1 MLIYYSQRIDYT
13 RFHKRLVFLLFEMH
27 DFDNVINSVS
37 GQVNYMDSLTKIIG
51 NIQHID
57 LDTYKSARDT
67 IVKHESTLKDFIGKF
82 NEESLRNT
90 ELRTKFD
97 EYLSASSSVDM
108 EHKSVIWYKKK
119 AGKKTSQKNRDKP
132 ARERV
137 SDDHYPSKLVKSPW
151 FQSIKHLER
160 SARKLLAILEF
171 DNDKQLNDNW
181 EVINKRF
188 TEDPNQ
194 RDIHSWFDY
203 KINTKEDL
211 LRMVLFKDTCVK
223 LMEPLLLP
231 MYDHRATIAK
241 NWHLVANVFNAN
253 SEMTPALVQDVLA
266 KFTVARYR
274 CEIFGTTKYY
284 MKLFGEVLNSTAV
297 MNENGDLDGSKF
309 MDVIDSIDLDKFD
322 KPANTYKFITAA
334 TPIMRKLV
342 DPNCKE
348 SMEDI
353 LKEINEAIQ
362 PKEAAPALE
371 ANEAKDENADI
382 F

>member
-1 MLIYYSQRIDYT
+1 MLFYNSYDYT
-13 RFHKRLVFLLFEMH
+13 ILSNNRLVFLSFEMH

-57 LDTYKSARDT
+57 LDMYKSARDT
-67 IVKHESTLKDFIGKF
+67 IVKQENVLKGFIAKFDES
-82 NEESLRNT
+82 SLRNT
-90 ELRTKFD
+90 ELHSKFD
-97 EYLSASSSVDM
+97 EYLAASSYIDM

-119 AGKKTSQKNRDKP
+119 ASKKTSQKNRDKP

-137 SDDHYPSKLVKSPW
+137 SDEHYPSKLVKTPW

-160 SARKLLAILEF
+160 SARKLLTTLEF
-171 DNDKQLNDNW
+171 DSEKPLNDNW
-181 EVINKRF
+181 ELINKRF
-188 TEDPNQ
+188 AEDPNQ

-203 KINTKEDL
+203 KLNAKDDL
-211 LRMVLFKDTCVK
+211 LRVVLVKETCVK

-253 SEMTPALVQDVLA
+253 AEMTPALVQDVLA

-284 MKLFGEVLNSTAV
+284 MKLFGEVLNSPAV

-322 KPANTYKFITAA
+322 KSANTYKFITAA

-342 DPNCKE
+342 DPNCKD

-362 PKEAAPALE
+362 PKEEPIKPE
-371 ANEAKDENADI
+371 DNEVKEENADI

>member
-1 MLIYYSQRIDYT
+1 
-13 RFHKRLVFLLFEMH
+13 MH

-57 LDTYKSARDT
+57 IERYKTARDT
-67 IVKHESTLKDFIGKF
+67 IVRHENSLKQVIAKF
-82 NEESLRNT
+82 TEDSLRNT
-90 ELRTKFD
+90 ELSTKFD
-97 EYLSASSSVDM
+97 EYLKESTVMDM
-108 EHKSVIWYKKK
+108 EHKSVIWFKKK

-132 ARERV
+132 AREKV
-137 SDDHYPSKLVKSPW
+137 ADTHFPAKLVKSLW
-151 FQSIKHLER
+151 FQSIKHIER
-160 SARKLLAILEF
+160 GARKLLATLEF
-171 DNDKQLNDNW
+171 DKDKSLNENW
-181 EVINKRF
+181 DVINKRF
-188 TEDPNQ
+188 MEDANQ
-194 RDIHSWFDY
+194 RDIHTWFDY
-203 KINTKEDL
+203 KLNEKEDL
-211 LRMVLFKDTCVK
+211 VKMILVKDLCVK
-223 LMEPLLLP
+223 IIDPLLVP
-231 MYDHRATIAK
+231 MYDHRETIAK

-253 SEMTPALVQDVLA
+253 AEMTPALVQDVLA

-284 MKLFGEVLNSTAV
+284 MKLFSEVLNSPAV

-309 MDVIDSIDLDKFD
+309 MEVIDSIDLNKFD
-322 KPANTYKFITAA
+322 KSANTYKFITAA

-353 LKEINEAIQ
+353 LKEINEAIR
-362 PKEAAPALE
+362 PKEEPVE
-371 ANEAKDENADI
+371 KEVNEAKEENADI

>member
-1 MLIYYSQRIDYT
+1 
-13 RFHKRLVFLLFEMH
+13 MH
-27 DFDNVINSVS
+27 DFDSVINSVS
-37 GQVNYMDSLTKIIG
+37 GQANYMDSLTKIIG

-57 LDTYKSARDT
+57 IDRYKTARDA
-67 IVKHESTLKDFIGKF
+67 IVRQESSLKSFIEKF
-82 NEESLRNT
+82 DKDALRGT
-90 ELRTKFD
+90 ELLTKFD
-97 EYLSASSSVDM
+97 EYLRESASIDM

-132 ARERV
+132 AREKV
-137 SDDHYPSKLVKSPW
+137 SDNHYPARLVKSAW

-160 SARKLLAILEF
+160 SARKLLATLEY
-171 DNDKQLNDNW
+171 DKDKTLNDNW
-181 EVINKRF
+181 EAIDKRF
-188 TEDPNQ
+188 VEDPNQ

-203 KINTKEDL
+203 KLSAKDDL
-211 LRMVLFKDTCVK
+211 LKMILIKDTCVK
-223 LMEPLLLP
+223 IMDPLLIP
-231 MYDHRATIAK
+231 MYDHRETIAK
-241 NWHLVANVFNAN
+241 NWHLVANVFNAAAN
-253 SEMTPALVQDVLA
+253 GEGAMTPALVQDVLA

-284 MKLFGEVLNSTAV
+284 MKLFGEVLNSPAV

-309 MDVIDSIDLDKFD
+309 MEVIDSIDLDKFD
-322 KPANTYKFITAA
+322 KSANTYKFITAA

-342 DPNCKE
+342 DPNCKD

-362 PKEAAPALE
+362 PKESAEEPA

>member
-1 MLIYYSQRIDYT
+1 
-13 RFHKRLVFLLFEMH
+13 MH

-37 GQVNYMDSLTKIIG
+37 GQTNYMNSLTKIIG

-57 LDTYKSARDT
+57 LDIYKSAKDT
-67 IVKHESTLKDFIGKF
+67 VVRQERLLKGLIDKF
-82 NEESLRNT
+82 PSESLNNT
-90 ELRTKFD
+90 ELRTKFN
-97 EYLSASSSVDM
+97 EYLKESASMDI
-108 EHKSVIWYKKK
+108 ENKSVIWYKRK
-119 AGKKTSQKNRDKP
+119 AGKKASQKKKDKP
-132 ARERV
+132 AREKV
-137 SDDHYPSKLVKSPW
+137 SDEYIPSRLVKSKW

-160 SARKLLAILEF
+160 SARKLLGVLEF
-171 DNDKQLNDNW
+171 DKDKSMDENW
-181 EVINKRF
+181 SVIDKRF
-188 TEDPNQ
+188 IEDPNQ
-194 RDIHSWFDY
+194 RDIHSWHDY
-203 KINTKEDL
+203 KLNGKDDL
-211 LRMVLFKDTCVK
+211 VKMIIFKDTCVK

-231 MYDHRATIAK
+231 MYDHRGTIAK

-253 SEMTPALVQDVLA
+253 AEMTPALVQDVLA

-284 MKLFGEVLNSTAV
+284 MKLFGEVLNSPTV

-322 KPANTYKFITAA
+322 KSANTYKFITAA

-342 DPNCKE
+342 DPNCNE

-353 LKEINEAIQ
+353 LKEINEAIR
-362 PKEAAPALE
+362 PKEDPVKPE
-371 ANEAKDENADI
+371 DNEVKEENADI

>member
-1 MLIYYSQRIDYT
+1 
-13 RFHKRLVFLLFEMH
+13 MH

-67 IVKHESTLKDFIGKF
+67 IIKQENTLKGFIAKF
-82 NEESLRNT
+82 NESSLRNT
-90 ELRTKFD
+90 ELRSKFD
-97 EYLSASSSVDM
+97 EYLTASSSIDM

-119 AGKKTSQKNRDKP
+119 ASKKTSQKNRDKP

-137 SDDHYPSKLVKSPW
+137 SDDHHPSKLVKSPW

-160 SARKLLAILEF
+160 SARKLLATLEF

-181 EVINKRF
+181 ENINKRF

-203 KINTKEDL
+203 KLNAKDDL
-211 LRMVLFKDTCVK
+211 LRMVLVKETCVK

-231 MYDHRATIAK
+231 MYDYRATIAK

-253 SEMTPALVQDVLA
+253 AEMTPALVQDVLA

-274 CEIFGTTKYY
+274 CEIFGTTKYD
-284 MKLFGEVLNSTAV
+284 MKLFGEVLNSPAV

-309 MDVIDSIDLDKFD
+309 MDVIDSIDLNKFD
-322 KPANTYKFITAA
+322 KSANTYKFITAA

-353 LKEINEAIQ
+353 LKEINDAIQ
-362 PKEAAPALE
+362 PKEDAPAPE